1 MIKKFASLITL
12 IIIVTIVITLWGGA
26 ENQLAEQGNDSKDR
40 ISNHEENAYLH
51 LYEQMDWYK
60 EGSDLRL
67 IQSYVGT
74 TTRPAD
80 YTAWV
85 YDNDLAIIALIDKGT
100 PEDMS
105 RSKILCDAL
114 IWAQNHDHDFKDG
127 RMRDGYWAND
137 LSDPSGKYSSIKSSG
152 SGTGNMAWTI
162 IALLRYYE
170 VTENKTYLSAS
181 ICMSNWIY
189 ENTYDIRG
197 SGGYT
202 GGYADN
208 DFDEKLEKIEWK
220 STEHNIDTY
229 VAFMKLYEIT
239 KNSTWRERAL
249 HAETFVVA
257 MWDEGEGHFWTGT
270 TNDGITINKGVRSLD
285 V

>member
-1 MIKKFASLITL
+1 MIKRLASLITL
-12 IIIVTIVITLWGGA
+12 IITVTIVMALGGGE
-26 ENQLAEQGNDSKDR
+26 ENQLAEQGNDSRDV

-51 LYEQMDWYK
+51 FYEQMDWYK

-105 RSKILCDAL
+105 RAKILCDAL

-127 RMRDGYWAND
+127 RIRDGYWASN
-137 LSDPSGKYSSIKSSG
+137 LSDSSGKYSSIKSPG

-170 VTENKTYLSAS
+170 VTENNMRDRL
-181 ICMSNWIY
+181 
-189 ENTYDIRG
+189 R
-197 SGGYT
+197 
-202 GGYADN
+202 
-208 DFDEKLEKIEWK
+208 
-220 STEHNIDTY
+220 
-229 VAFMKLYEIT
+229 
-239 KNSTWRERAL
+239 
-249 HAETFVVA
+249 
-257 MWDEGEGHFWTGT
+257 
-270 TNDGITINKGVRSLD
+270 
-285 V
+285 